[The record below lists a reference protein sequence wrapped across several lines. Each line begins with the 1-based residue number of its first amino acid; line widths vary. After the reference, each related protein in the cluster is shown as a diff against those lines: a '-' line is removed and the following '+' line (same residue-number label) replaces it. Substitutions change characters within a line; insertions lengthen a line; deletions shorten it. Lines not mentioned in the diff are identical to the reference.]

1 MDYETLNEKRICKFI
16 FKKNYYENIKEIRN
30 NNYDNIPINLLEII
44 DFSVDRKYDD
54 KFNDYYFWTIEN
66 IY

>member
-1 MDYETLNEKRICKFI
+1 MECKIIGLRNFKRKKEFVNLYL
-16 FKKNYYENIKEIRN
+16 KNYYETIKEIRN

-54 KFNDYYFWTIEN
+54 KFNDYYF
-66 IY
+66 